1 MGTICWLGGG
11 GGVGGVGCEILAAKG
26 SLKGF
31 TALELKSGKKEE
43 KKSGCLLGQHKAFG
57 AREREMV
64 KKWVVI

>member
-1 MGTICWLGGG
+1 MGG
-11 GGVGGVGCEILAAKG
+11 GGVGGCCEILAAKG

-31 TALELKSGKKEE
+31 TVLELKSGKKEE

-57 AREREMV
+57 ARERYMV

>member
-1 MGTICWLGGG
+1 LGTICWLGGG

-31 TALELKSGKKEE
+31 TALELESGKKEE